1 MIRDIYTVDSKVSIR
16 YAAQE
21 MSRYD
26 TNSLMVFSGETLV
39 GIISE
44 RDIVHKIVACGCQP
58 EAVPVKEIMSSPVIV
73 VDPLLPLIRAV
84 SIMLREK
91 VKKLP
96 VVYKDEE
103 CCKLLGVVSL
113 HEIAR
118 LHPNHLEG
126 WRSISLEEDLL
137 LEAQSVT

>member
-21 MSRYD
+21 ISRYD
-26 TNSLMVFSGETLV
+26 TNSLMVFSGEKLV

-44 RDIVHKIVACGCQP
+44 TDIVHKIFECGCQP
-58 EAVPVKEIMSSPVIV
+58 ESVPVKEIMSSPVIF

-103 CCKLLGVVSL
+103 SFRILGVVSF

-126 WRSISLEEDLL
+126 WRSNSL
-137 LEAQSVT
+137 